1 VPEIELE
8 TERLLIREFSRAD
21 EVNIRAYSRQE
32 DHWRNLPIEAMTEE
46 GITNQI
52 AHIRATQFDDPRTAY
67 HLIVVDRKTGE
78 FLGETTLYT
87 EPRHRSGEIG
97 WSVIEHSRGRG
108 FATEMSAAMLRFAFG
123 KLQLH
128 RVQAVCR
135 LENEASRRI
144 MAKLGMR
151 EEGILRDHLIVRGEH
166 WSSVQAAILVSDDD
180 AQRYL
185 A

>member
-1 VPEIELE
+1 VPEVELE

-21 EVNIRAYSRQE
+21 EVNIRAYSLPE
-32 DHWRNLPIEAMTEE
+32 EHWRHLPIEAMTED
-46 GITNQI
+46 GLDNQI

-87 EPRHRSGEIG
+87 EPRHLSAELG
-97 WSVIEHSRGRG
+97 WSTIEHRRGQG
-108 FATEMSAAMLRFAFG
+108 LATEMSRAMLRFAFRT
-123 KLQLH
+123 LELH
-128 RVQAVCR
+128 RVQAICR

-151 EEGILRDHLIVRGEH
+151 EEGIIRDHLFVRGEH
-166 WSSVQAAILVSDDD
+166 WSSVQAAILASDEG
-180 AQRYL
+180 AKGYL
-185 A
+185 E